1 MKEIVQF
8 RESDR
13 EMIEAFYNLKKEAKR
28 VFDMWDARFN
38 EIATAWREHR
48 AQIIEELGGSDTEE
62 FDLTD
67 MFYSNLWSMRNG
79 LQSPCN
85 ILSKDG
91 SNYEYHLK
99 YVKPIDELR
108 EQEAKRKEEISE
120 KNKNKTIYV

>member
-8 RESDR
+8 RESDK
-13 EMIEAFYNLKKEAKR
+13 EMIEAFQNLKKEAKR

-48 AQIIEELGGSDTEE
+48 NQLIEELGGSDSEE

-67 MFYSNLWSMRNG
+67 MFYSNLWSMRNA

-85 ILSKDG
+85 VLSSDG

-99 YVKPIDELR
+99 YVKPIAELR
-108 EQEAKRKEEISE
+108 EQEAKRKEEIRE

>member
-48 AQIIEELGGSDTEE
+48 AQIIEELGGSDSEE

-67 MFYSNLWSMRNG
+67 MFYSSLWSMRDA

-85 ILSKDG
+85 VLSSDG
-91 SNYEYHLK
+91 SNYEYYLK
-99 YVKPIDELR
+99 YVKPIAELR
-108 EQEAKRKEEISE
+108 EQEAKRKEEIRG
-120 KNKNKTIYV
+120 KNK

>member
-8 RESDR
+8 KESDK

-48 AQIIEELGGSDTEE
+48 KQLIEELGGTQSEE
-62 FDLTD
+62 WDLTD
-67 MFYSNLWSMRNG
+67 MFYSSLWSMRNG

-85 ILSKDG
+85 VLSSDT
-91 SNYEYHLK
+91 SNYDYYLK
-99 YVKPIDELR
+99 NIKPIAELR
-108 EQEAKRKEEISE
+108 EQEAKCKEEL
-120 KNKNKTIYV
+120 KLKNKTN

>member
-8 RESDR
+8 KESDR

-28 VFDMWDARFN
+28 VFEMWDARFN

-48 AQIIEELGGSDTEE
+48 AQIIEELGGSNSEE

-79 LQSPCN
+79 LRSPCN
-85 ILSKDG
+85 VLSSDG
-91 SNYEYHLK
+91 SNYEYYLK
-99 YVKPIDELR
+99 YIKPIAELM
-108 EQEAKRKEEISE
+108 EQEAKRKEEIRE
-120 KNKNKTIYV
+120 KTK

>member
-8 RESDR
+8 KESDR

-28 VFDMWDARFN
+28 VFDMWDGRFN

-48 AQIIEELGGSDTEE
+48 AQIIEELGGSDSEE

-85 ILSKDG
+85 ILSSDD
-91 SNYEYHLK
+91 SNYDYFLK
-99 YVKPIDELR
+99 YIKPIDKLR
-108 EQEAKRKEEISE
+108 EQEAERKEEIRE
-120 KNKNKTIYV
+120 KNKNKII

>member
-8 RESDR
+8 RESDK
-13 EMIEAFYNLKKEAKR
+13 EMIEAFQNLKKEAKR

-48 AQIIEELGGSDTEE
+48 NQLIEELGGSDSEE

-67 MFYSNLWSMRNG
+67 MFYSNLWSMRDA
-79 LQSPCN
+79 LRSPCKV
-85 ILSKDG
+85 LSDDSG
-91 SNYEYHLK
+91 NYAYYLK
-99 YVKPIDELR
+99 YIKPIAELR
-108 EQEAKRKEEISE
+108 EQEAKRKEEIRE

>member
-8 RESDR
+8 KESDK
-13 EMIEAFYNLKKEAKR
+13 ELIEAFLNLRKEAKR

-48 AQIIEELGGSDTEE
+48 AQIIYELGGSDSEE

-67 MFYSNLWSMRNG
+67 MFYSHLWSMRNN

-85 ILSKDG
+85 VLSRDG

-99 YVKPIDELR
+99 YLKPIDELK
-108 EQEAKRKEEISE
+108 EQEAKRIEKFKKE
-120 KNKNKTIYV
+120 

>member
-38 EIATAWREHR
+38 EIATALREHR

-67 MFYSNLWSMRNG
+67 KFYSSIWSMRNG

-108 EQEAKRKEEISE
+108 EQEAKRKEEIRE
-120 KNKNKTIYV
+120 KNQNKTIYV

>member
-8 RESDR
+8 KESDK
-13 EMIEAFYNLKKEAKR
+13 EMIEAFLNLKKEAKR

-48 AQIIEELGGSDTEE
+48 NQLIEELGGSDSEE

-79 LQSPCN
+79 LRSPCN
-85 ILSKDG
+85 VLSSDG
-91 SNYEYHLK
+91 SNYEYYLK
-99 YVKPIDELR
+99 YVKPIAELR
-108 EQEAKRKEEISE
+108 EQEAKRKEEIRE

>member
-8 RESDR
+8 KESDK

-28 VFDMWDARFN
+28 VFDMWDVRFN

-48 AQIIEELGGSDTEE
+48 AQIIEELGGSDSEE

-85 ILSKDG
+85 VLYDS
-91 SNYEYHLK
+91 SNYEYYLK

-108 EQEAKRKEEISE
+108 EQEAKRKEEIRE
-120 KNKNKTIYV
+120 KKQKQNNI